1 MITSM
6 VTTAENELQKKVFTR
21 GKERNTTWLL
31 DLFIFNFS
39 RKTRMSNCT
48 IVYYSSDCLGLGCR
62 RWLKSIKK
70 GMCYYFFSC
79 IQVKIAC
86 DLSFCQATTVIV
98 AAWWLGRSIIIII
111 IMIACYEAF
120 NLFSIEEWDCWDYL
134 HCVM

>member
-1 MITSM
+1 MSYKRKYSREGKRETRHDCWIYLFLIFHVKLEWVIARSYITHL
-6 VTTAENELQKKVFTR
+6 TAWAWVAEDGWKV
-21 GKERNTTWLL
+21 L
-31 DLFIFNFS
+31 
-39 RKTRMSNCT
+39 
-48 IVYYSSDCLGLGCR
+48 
-62 RWLKSIKK
+62 KK

-111 IMIACYEAF
+111 IIMIACYEAF